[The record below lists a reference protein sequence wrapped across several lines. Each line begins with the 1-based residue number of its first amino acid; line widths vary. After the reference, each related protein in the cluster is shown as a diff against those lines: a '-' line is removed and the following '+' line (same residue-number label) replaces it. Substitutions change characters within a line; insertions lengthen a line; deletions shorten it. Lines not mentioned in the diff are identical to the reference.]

1 LGRFD
6 GPIKQAIE
14 IATSITTSYV
24 DQADSDP
31 LISAQHLRRLKS
43 TDRKIA
49 YPSGS
54 EHKPERRSHCSL
66 APIATNRGGGTK
78 TMPEEIRDLFDDNGF
93 LLDPDL
99 WDRDLALRIAAQLG
113 IGELG
118 DSHWEVIDLLRED
131 FLTGDTPDLEE
142 DVCGQLDLV
151 EDCVQRLFGGP
162 IEAWKVAGL
171 PDPGEGADTFMRDP

>member
-1 LGRFD
+1 
-6 GPIKQAIE
+6 
-14 IATSITTSYV
+14 
-24 DQADSDP
+24 
-31 LISAQHLRRLKS
+31 
-43 TDRKIA
+43 
-49 YPSGS
+49 
-54 EHKPERRSHCSL
+54 
-66 APIATNRGGGTK
+66 
-78 TMPEEIRDLFDDNGF
+78 MPEEIRDLFDDNGF
-93 LLDPDL
+93 LVDPAL

-142 DVCGQLDLV
+142 DVCGQLNLV

-171 PDPGEGADTFMRDP
+171 PDPGESADTFMRDP